1 MSKGKASDTTQAK
14 HKGTQNLIPW
24 QPGQSGNPAGRPKSS
39 RNKLT
44 EDFLSAVAE
53 DFEKHGKE
61 ALKTVREEDPSTY
74 LRVVAQI
81 IPKESELTVKADD
94 AFVNLWQKVSSGA
107 LAELIDKLEQDVE
120 ARH

>member
-1 MSKGKASDTTQAK
+1 MSKKAVADSTAK
-14 HKGTQNLIPW
+14 KVPGIPFK
-24 QPGQSGNPAGRPKSS
+24 SGAEWNGNAAGRPKGA

-44 EDFLSAVAE
+44 EDFLQAVAE

-81 IPKESELTVKADD
+81 IPKETDLTVKGDD
-94 AFVNLWQKVSSGA
+94 AFVALWQKVSSGA
-107 LAELIDKLEQDVE
+107 LAELIERLEEGE

>member
-1 MSKGKASDTTQAK
+1 MSKKPVSDTTEK
-14 HKGTQNLIPW
+14 KLSNLKPFKAGPEW
-24 QPGQSGNPAGRPKSS
+24 SGNAAGRPKGS
-39 RNKLT
+39 RHKIT

>member
-1 MSKGKASDTTQAK
+1 MAKKPPVSDTTQGK
-14 HKGTQNLIPW
+14 ERSIQNLKPW
-24 QPGQSGNPAGRPKSS
+24 QPGQSGNPAGRPKSA

-81 IPKESELTVKADD
+81 IPKEAELNIKGDD
-94 AFVNLWQKVSSGA
+94 AFVALWQKVSSGA
-107 LAELIDKLEQDVE
+107 LADLIDKMESDE